1 MLLSAPYEKLS
12 DTLTNMQERD
22 LYNSTDS
29 AWKQFLYDHKE
40 LIRKKSKRSGYLVEK
55 DLIKYRYSIRR
66 YILEVFDN
74 TGSIELAFRIVNNLP
89 DNVEFEPNLLGTKVY
104 IPSPS
109 YIQELRNEFK
119 TLQAMNNKIDKK

>member
-1 MLLSAPYEKLS
+1 MLLSAPYEKFS
-12 DTLTNMQERD
+12 DTLTSMQQRD
-22 LYNSTDS
+22 IYNSADS
-29 AWKQFLYDHKE
+29 SWKQFLYDHKE

-66 YILEVFDN
+66 YVKIFDN

-104 IPSPS
+104 IPLAS

-119 TLQAMNNKIDKK
+119 TLQAMSKKIDQK

>member
-12 DTLTNMQERD
+12 DTLTDMQQRD

-29 AWKQFLYDHKE
+29 SWKQFLYDHKE

-66 YILEVFDN
+66 YIREVFDN

-89 DNVEFEPNLLGTKVY
+89 DNVEFEPSLLGTKVY
-104 IPSPS
+104 IPLPS

-119 TLQAMNNKIDKK
+119 TLQAMSNKIDQK

>member
-12 DTLTNMQERD
+12 DTLSKMQQRD

-29 AWKQFLYDHKE
+29 SWKQFLYDHKE

-66 YILEVFDN
+66 YIKEVFDS

-89 DNVEFEPNLLGTKVY
+89 DNVEFEPKLLGTKVY
-104 IPSPS
+104 IPLPS

-119 TLQAMNNKIDKK
+119 TLQAMSKKIDQK